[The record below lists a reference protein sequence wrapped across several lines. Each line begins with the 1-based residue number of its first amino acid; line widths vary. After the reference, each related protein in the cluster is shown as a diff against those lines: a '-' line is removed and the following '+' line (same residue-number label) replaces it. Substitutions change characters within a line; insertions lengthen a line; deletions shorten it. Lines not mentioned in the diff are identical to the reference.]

1 MIYNPKEFKLEKT
14 TIWSFE
20 ERGKWAT
27 HRGDYRGNC
36 PPQVP
41 RNLILKYTKENDIV
55 LDPFCGSGTS
65 MIECKL
71 LNRKGIGIDVNVE
84 ALKLAQ
90 SRINFEYTTSYEP
103 KLIKGDSTNLQSIIP
118 NEKIDFIFAHPPYAD
133 IIKYSKDIKEDI
145 SRLNLQEFLNQM
157 SLFSKEC
164 FRILKK
170 DKICSILIGD
180 IRKNKK
186 NVNDLIIQQIKCINE
201 IYFKD
206 AIDDIIKQNK
216 IDILYARH
224 EVLEKRLKRVDLIY
238 EILYGIM
245 ISMIAALAYWLIT
258 ECGIEGIYIGCGV
271 VILLSLIIFG
281 IKMSRKGIDNSYAN
295 MVDKYELCILDKKI
309 YECEKGFIAH

>member
-90 SRINFEYTTSYEP
+90 SRINFEYTTSY
-103 KLIKGDSTNLQSIIP
+103 
-118 NEKIDFIFAHPPYAD
+118 
-133 IIKYSKDIKEDI
+133 
-145 SRLNLQEFLNQM
+145 
-157 SLFSKEC
+157 
-164 FRILKK
+164 
-170 DKICSILIGD
+170 
-180 IRKNKK
+180 
-186 NVNDLIIQQIKCINE
+186 
-201 IYFKD
+201 
-206 AIDDIIKQNK
+206 
-216 IDILYARH
+216 
-224 EVLEKRLKRVDLIY
+224 
-238 EILYGIM
+238 
-245 ISMIAALAYWLIT
+245 
-258 ECGIEGIYIGCGV
+258 
-271 VILLSLIIFG
+271 
-281 IKMSRKGIDNSYAN
+281 
-295 MVDKYELCILDKKI
+295 
-309 YECEKGFIAH
+309 